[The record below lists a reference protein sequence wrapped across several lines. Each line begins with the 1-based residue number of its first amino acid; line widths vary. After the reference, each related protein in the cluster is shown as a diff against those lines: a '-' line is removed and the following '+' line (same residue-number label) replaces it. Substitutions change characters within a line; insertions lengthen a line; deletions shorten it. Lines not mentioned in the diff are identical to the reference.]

1 MKVADLPE
9 QVKSVAIDDRAA
21 VESPSVVADG
31 NTDPDT
37 PSAANGAVF
46 NRHMGYPEG
55 AFTGEDDFH
64 AALSRLVSTM
74 WPTAVLDAGTW

>member
-37 PSAANGAVF
+37 P
-46 NRHMGYPEG
+46 
-55 AFTGEDDFH
+55 
-64 AALSRLVSTM
+64 VSHE
-74 WPTAVLDAGTW
+74 L